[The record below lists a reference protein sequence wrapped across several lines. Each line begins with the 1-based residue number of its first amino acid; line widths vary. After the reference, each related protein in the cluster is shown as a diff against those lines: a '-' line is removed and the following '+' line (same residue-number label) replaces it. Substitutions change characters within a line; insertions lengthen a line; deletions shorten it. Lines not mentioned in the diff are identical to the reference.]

1 LIDRRFLERW
11 TLYLIIA
18 IFMLSILI
26 AITSNVNR
34 GWAGNF
40 DIVIKQEKN
49 VFRPNKPMRV
59 YVLVSNR
66 TTGEA
71 ITDANVSASMRIFQ
85 GGIKN
90 RINLSADEDG
100 FYEVEQIIIT
110 RNIPDIP
117 AQEIG
122 DGMYLIERTIDTE
135 ADFGGITLR
144 IMVQRD
150 NVRETTEKI
159 LTFMNFN
166 EYLYAIGVTIL
177 AIILGLLI
185 GFIIGGFHR

>member
-1 LIDRRFLERW
+1 MIDKRFLERW

-18 IFMLSILI
+18 IFMLSMLI

-34 GWAGNF
+34 EWVGNF
-40 DIVIKQEKN
+40 DIVVKQEKN
-49 VFRPNKPMRV
+49 VFRPNEPMRA
-59 YVLVSNR
+59 YILVSNR
-66 TTGEA
+66 TTREV
-71 ITDANVSASMRIFQ
+71 ITDANVSASMKIFQ

-90 RINLSADEDG
+90 RINLSTDGDG

-110 RNIPDIP
+110 KNIPDIS
-117 AQEIG
+117 AREIR
-122 DGMYLIERTIDTE
+122 DGTYLVERVIDTE

-144 IMVQRD
+144 ITVQKND
-150 NVRETTEKI
+150 IKETTEKI
-159 LTFMNFN
+159 VTFMNFN

>member
-1 LIDRRFLERW
+1 MIDRRFLERW